1 MFPAG
6 YILRIK
12 HKEWVQQVFD
22 SMSYYTSIYRKWAT
36 GQIIIFAH
44 KTDKGDSFIGFGI
57 IGTPREFADLSEE
70 EKRLCEQHG
79 WKTAIDLTFMK
90 KFSKPLPVKETFLAE
105 TLRRGK
111 FLHGLALDDSQIR
124 ELLSQ
129 AGE

>member
-12 HKEWVQQVFD
+12 RKEWVQQVLD
-22 SMSYYTSIYRKWAT
+22 SMTYYTGIYRKWAT
-36 GQIIIFAH
+36 GQIIIFVH
-44 KTDKGDSFIGFGI
+44 KTDKGDSFIGFAI
-57 IGTPREFADLSEE
+57 IGTTRDFTEFSAE
-70 EKRLCEQHG
+70 EKRLCKEQG
-79 WKTAIDLTFMK
+79 WKTAIDLTFIK
-90 KFSKPLPVKETFLAE
+90 KFSKPLLVKETFLAE
-105 TLRRGK
+105 TLRRGR